1 MPPARQSPRTRLRP
15 ARPTRIPEPHGDSG
29 YYCRPEAEKDP
40 DLMNLPRP
48 PRSLRQRPRLGLL
61 GLLSLSASVLVSGQG
76 RAGAP
81 AAPSPA
87 NPPRLALAER
97 IAHTDPARYRSSPA
111 VHGGPGKVD
120 FFALFNAEAIDANL
134 QFLHRGVIEPKSGIG
149 QHFHNYCEEMFVIL
163 DGEAQFTVDGRT
175 STLKGPAGAP
185 ARMGH
190 AHAIYNATDTPVQWL
205 NINVAS
211 FHGIYDNFD
220 LGDTR
225 VGAPLDAVP
234 QFISMQLD
242 AARTQ
247 SIANFQGGSGTV
259 QYRRALG
266 PAVFSTSWA
275 YVDHVLLPP
284 DASIGPAAE
293 PGIGGFYYVM
303 HGGGTATGGGDT
315 APIKTGDAVP
325 IRVGDTKAFANTGA
339 TPLEFLVVGVARDMT
354 R

>member
-1 MPPARQSPRTRLRP
+1 
-15 ARPTRIPEPHGDSG
+15 
-29 YYCRPEAEKDP
+29 
-40 DLMNLPRP
+40 MNG
-48 PRSLRQRPRLGLL
+48 RSAIGLC
-61 GLLSLSASVLVSGQG
+61 GLLSVMATVLASGQG
-76 RAGAP
+76 RAVIP
-81 AAPSPA
+81 
-87 NPPRLALAER
+87 LADR

-111 VHGGPGKVD
+111 VHGGPGTVD
-120 FFALFNAEAIDANL
+120 FYALFNIDAIDANL
-134 QFLHRGVIEPKSGIG
+134 QFLHRGVIQPKSGIG

-190 AHAIYNATDTPVQWL
+190 AHAIYNATDKPVQWL
-205 NINVAS
+205 NINVAA

-225 VGAPLDAVP
+225 VGAPLDPVP

-242 AARTQ
+242 PARMQ
-247 SIANFQGGSGTV
+247 SIANFQGGSGTIR
-259 QYRRALG
+259 YRRALG

-275 YVDHVLLPP
+275 YVDHLLLPP
-284 DASIGPAAE
+284 GTSVGPSSE

-303 HGGGTATGGGDT
+303 QGEGTVTIGGDT
-315 APIKTGDAVP
+315 AAIKTGDAVP
-325 IRVGDTKAFANTGA
+325 IRVGDTKAFANKGT

-354 R
+354 KKNDLLATPPQRIGGPGRGRGF

>member
-1 MPPARQSPRTRLRP
+1 MRQPPWL
-15 ARPTRIPEPHGDSG
+15 
-29 YYCRPEAEKDP
+29 C
-40 DLMNLPRP
+40 LF
-48 PRSLRQRPRLGLL
+48 

-76 RAGAP
+76 RAGTP
-81 AAPSPA
+81 AAPSAA

-120 FFALFNAEAIDANL
+120 FFALFNTEAIDANL

-175 STLKGPAGAP
+175 SILKGPAGAP

-220 LGDTR
+220 LDDTR
-225 VGAPLDAVP
+225 VGAPLDPVP

-242 AARTQ
+242 PSRTQ
-247 SIANFQGGSGTV
+247 SIANFQGGTGTV
-259 QYRRALG
+259 RYRRALG
-266 PAVFSTSWA
+266 PSVFSTTWA
-275 YVDHVLLPP
+275 YVDHLLLPP
-284 DASIGPAAE
+284 GSSVGPSSE
-293 PGIGGFYYVM
+293 PGIGGFFYVM
-303 HGGGTATGGGDT
+303 NGHGTATIGNET
-315 APIKTGDAVP
+315 APIESGDAIPV
-325 IRVGDTKAFANTGA
+325 RVGEIRAFVNTGTA
-339 TPLEFLVVGVARDMT
+339 PLEFLVIGIARDMNKKNDLLAT
-354 R
+354 PPPRLGGPGRGRGL

>member
-1 MPPARQSPRTRLRP
+1 M
-15 ARPTRIPEPHGDSG
+15 
-29 YYCRPEAEKDP
+29 
-40 DLMNLPRP
+40 
-48 PRSLRQRPRLGLL
+48 RQRPHLFLFSLL
-61 GLLSLSASVLVSGQG
+61 GLSASVLVSGQG

-81 AAPSPA
+81 AGPSAA
-87 NPPRLALAER
+87 NPLRLALAER

-111 VHGGPGKVD
+111 VHGGPGTVD
-120 FFALFNAEAIDANL
+120 FFALFNTEAIDANL

-175 STLKGPAGAP
+175 STLKSPAGAP

-225 VGAPLDAVP
+225 VGAPLDPVP

-242 AARTQ
+242 PSRTQ
-247 SIANFQGGSGTV
+247 SIANFQGGTGTV
-259 QYRRALG
+259 RYRRALG
-266 PAVFSTSWA
+266 PSVFSTTWA
-275 YVDHVLLPP
+275 YVDHLLLPP
-284 DASIGPAAE
+284 GSSVGPGSE
-293 PGIGGFYYVM
+293 PGIGGFFYVM
-303 HGGGTATGGGDT
+303 NGHGTATIGNET
-315 APIKTGDAVP
+315 APIESGDAIPV
-325 IRVGDTKAFANTGA
+325 RVGEIRAFANTGTA
-339 TPLEFLVVGVARDMT
+339 PLEFLVIGIARDMNKKNDLLAT
-354 R
+354 PPPRLGGSGRGRGL

>member
-1 MPPARQSPRTRLRP
+1 M
-15 ARPTRIPEPHGDSG
+15 
-29 YYCRPEAEKDP
+29 
-40 DLMNLPRP
+40 
-48 PRSLRQRPRLGLL
+48 RQRPHLFLFS
-61 GLLSLSASVLVSGQG
+61 LLSLSASVLVSGQG

-81 AAPSPA
+81 AGPSAA

-111 VHGGPGKVD
+111 VHGGPGTVD
-120 FFALFNAEAIDANL
+120 FFALFNTEAIDANL

-175 STLKGPAGAP
+175 SILKGPAGAP

-205 NINVAS
+205 NINVAW

-225 VGAPLDAVP
+225 VGAPLDPVP

-242 AARTQ
+242 SSRTQ
-247 SIANFQGGSGTV
+247 PIASFQGGTGTV

-266 PAVFSTSWA
+266 PTVFSTTWA
-275 YVDHVLLPP
+275 YVDHLLLSAG
-284 DASIGPAAE
+284 ASVGPNAE
-293 PGIGGFYYVM
+293 PGIGGFYYVIN
-303 HGGGTATGGGDT
+303 GAGTATIGNET
-315 APIKTGDAVP
+315 APIKSGDAIPV
-325 IRVGDTKAFANTGA
+325 RVGETKAFANTGTTA
-339 TPLEFLVVGVARDMT
+339 LEFLVVGIARDMNKKNDLLAT
-354 R
+354 PPQRLGPGRGRS